1 MSTLALIPA
10 RGGSKGIP
18 RKNLLSVAG
27 KPLIVWTIE
36 QALAVPA
43 GNANV
48 RFSGLAGAVDH
59 APHHSHFNGFVHIPQ
74 LLLHLFCKTHQ
85 VNAGAP
91 AGGAD
96 LAKVLQNSIDQ
107 VNQTQQQAE
116 GMAANFAAGDGNAN
130 LHEVMISLQ
139 KANVS
144 FQEMVQVR
152 NKLVTAYHDV
162 MNMQV

>member
-1 MSTLALIPA
+1 MDT
-10 RGGSKGIP
+10 KGIDQM
-18 RKNLLSVAG
+18 LSVLRATATQAG
-27 KPLIVWTIE
+27 GRVSE
-36 QALAVPA
+36 AQSAA
-43 GNANV
+43 
-48 RFSGLAGAVDH
+48 
-59 APHHSHFNGFVHIPQ
+59 
-74 LLLHLFCKTHQ
+74 
-85 VNAGAP
+85 

-96 LAKVLQNSIDQ
+96 FAQILQNSIDQ

-116 GMAANFAAGDGNAN
+116 GMAANFAAGDGNTN

-162 MNMQV
+162 LNMQI

>member
-1 MSTLALIPA
+1 METQ
-10 RGGSKGIP
+10 GIDQM
-18 RKNLLSVAG
+18 LSVLRATAAQAG
-27 KPLIVWTIE
+27 GRVAEAQST
-36 QALAVPA
+36 
-43 GNANV
+43 
-48 RFSGLAGAVDH
+48 
-59 APHHSHFNGFVHIPQ
+59 
-74 LLLHLFCKTHQ
+74 
-85 VNAGAP
+85 P

-96 LAKVLQNSIDQ
+96 FAQILQNSIDQ

-139 KANVS
+139 KANIS

-152 NKLVTAYHDV
+152 NKLVSAYQDV

>member
-1 MSTLALIPA
+1 MD
-10 RGGSKGIP
+10 SKGIDQM
-18 RKNLLSVAG
+18 LSVLRA
-27 KPLIVWTIE
+27 TSA
-36 QALAVPA
+36 QA
-43 GNANV
+43 GNRTAEAQ
-48 RFSGLAGAVDH
+48 SA
-59 APHHSHFNGFVHIPQ
+59 
-74 LLLHLFCKTHQ
+74 T
-85 VNAGAP
+85 

-96 LAKVLQNSIDQ
+96 FAQILQNSISQ

-130 LHEVMISLQ
+130 LHEVMIALQ

>member
-1 MSTLALIPA
+1 MDTQ
-10 RGGSKGIP
+10 GIDQMLGVL
-18 RKNLLSVAG
+18 RATAAQAAG
-27 KPLIVWTIE
+27 KPSE
-36 QALAVPA
+36 PQAAA
-43 GNANV
+43 
-48 RFSGLAGAVDH
+48 
-59 APHHSHFNGFVHIPQ
+59 
-74 LLLHLFCKTHQ
+74 
-85 VNAGAP
+85 

-96 LAKVLQNSIDQ
+96 FAQVLKNAIEQ

-116 GMAANFAAGDGNAN
+116 DMAAKFAAGDGNTN

-152 NKLVTAYHDV
+152 NRLVTAYHDV